1 MFANLTSCMV
11 LTPEGLNLDPVNTK
25 IYGQGKFN
33 NNDFK
38 REWDDKVAI
47 Y

>member
-1 MFANLTSCMV
+1 MV
-11 LTPEGLNLDPVNTK
+11 LTPAGLNLDPVNKK

-38 REWDDKVAI
+38 REWDDKPRD
-47 Y
+47 